1 MVLKKIKTMKIILK
15 KKGGGANTNR
25 EQMPKKWDCHAYTA
39 K

>member
-15 KKGGGANTNR
+15 KGGAANTNR